1 MKTVTL
7 IATEYGAAN
16 RGLNNNIV
24 TLDIT
29 IKNDEW
35 SDDEVLDTIKDAA
48 KDYCLTD
55 DGKKTYDGNCNNFN
69 IGDLIAYVPKA
80 ILQQHGI
87 ISIEEK
93 DTIAIDFNEQL
104 VDENDIFPAL

>member
-7 IATEYGAAN
+7 IATEYGAEN
-16 RGLNNNIV
+16 HGLNNNIV
-24 TLDIT
+24 ALDIT
-29 IKNDEW
+29 IENDTW
-35 SDDEVLDTIKDAA
+35 SDDDVLDAIKDTA

-69 IGDLIAYVPKA
+69 IGDLIAYVPEA

-87 ISIEEK
+87 VHIKEK

-104 VDENDIFPAL
+104 VDEEDIFPTL

>member
-16 RGLNNNIV
+16 HGLNNNIV

-29 IKNDEW
+29 IKNDTW
-35 SDDEVLDTIKDAA
+35 SDDEVLDAIKDAA

-55 DGKKTYDGNCNNFN
+55 DGKRTYDGNCNNFN

-80 ILQQHGI
+80 ILQQSLAL
-87 ISIEEK
+87 SIK
-93 DTIAIDFNEQL
+93 RQNTCNVFWKH
-104 VDENDIFPAL
+104 

>member
-16 RGLNNNIV
+16 HGLNNNIV

-29 IKNDEW
+29 IKNDTW
-35 SDDEVLDTIKDAA
+35 SDNEVLDAIKDAA

-55 DGKKTYDGNCNNFN
+55 NGKKTYDGNCNNFN

-104 VDENDIFPAL
+104 VNENDILPAL